1 MEKHLF
7 DSVAVAVASFNLHF
21 FVILFSMTLIV
32 DCARSSQAVIANYV

>member
-7 DSVAVAVASFNLHF
+7 DSVAVASFILHF

-32 DCARSSQAVIANYV
+32 DCVDSSKAVIANYV